1 MTFSDLIRLSPRLW
15 LLLCLWL
22 VGGVLPNMYVAGQ
35 PTPHHAGIPT
45 PLHSRRSIADKR

>member
-22 VGGVLPNMYVAGQ
+22 VGGALPNVYVACG
-35 PTPHHAGIPT
+35 AG
-45 PLHSRRSIADKR
+45 LALVHGRDQRSR

>member
-22 VGGVLPNMYVAGQ
+22 VGGVIPNVYVR
-35 PTPHHAGIPT
+35 
-45 PLHSRRSIADKR
+45 HSVLERSHEVRL